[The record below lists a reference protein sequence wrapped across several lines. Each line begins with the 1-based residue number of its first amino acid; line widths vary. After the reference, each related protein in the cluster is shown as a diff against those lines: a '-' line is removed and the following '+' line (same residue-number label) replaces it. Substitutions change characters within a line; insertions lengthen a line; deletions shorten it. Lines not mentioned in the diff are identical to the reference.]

1 MLGNERTGCGEYGEI
16 CTEICWYG
24 TEVIISSTYYR
35 STSSHFYKNDADDF
49 KCFHLQPAY
58 RQSSDVSRDSL
69 TVSEGST
76 YSI

>member
-1 MLGNERTGCGEYGEI
+1 MLQMLGNERTGCGEYGEI

-24 TEVIISSTYYR
+24 TEVI
-35 STSSHFYKNDADDF
+35 TSSHFYKNDADDF
-49 KCFHLQPAY
+49 RCFHLQPAY